1 MAENV
6 IRAAD
11 DIVWDSER
19 DAYYAARKLMFA
31 TMCYRI
37 MPTVVIHTRRWALD
51 KAAQRTAC
59 ANALRRVVD
68 VLTKA
73 CNDGA
78 PDVARLQ
85 AHHELIAVRYAAVA
99 RAMQD

>member
-1 MAENV
+1 MAEHV

-19 DAYYAARKLMFA
+19 DAYYAAQKLMFA
-31 TMCYRI
+31 TMRYRI

-51 KAAQRTAC
+51 KAAQHTAR
-59 ANALRRVVD
+59 ANALRHVVD

-73 CNDGA
+73 CNDGTQGI
-78 PDVARLQ
+78 ARLQ
-85 AHHELIAVRYAAVA
+85 THHELIAARYSAVA